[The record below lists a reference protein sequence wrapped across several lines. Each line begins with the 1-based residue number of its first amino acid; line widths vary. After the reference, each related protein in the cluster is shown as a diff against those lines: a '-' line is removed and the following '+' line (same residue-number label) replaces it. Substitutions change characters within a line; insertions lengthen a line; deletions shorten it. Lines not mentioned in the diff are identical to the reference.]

1 MIFIERMFLS
11 RMMVITAPK
20 MVGNT
25 TFILLKMRTRSTK
38 TFEEE
43 DTQWLNDALSML
55 NPKN

>member
-1 MIFIERMFLS
+1 MIFVEGMFLS

-20 MVGNT
+20 MVGNA

>member
-1 MIFIERMFLS
+1 MIFVEGMFLS
-11 RMMVITAPK
+11 RMMVITTPK
-20 MVGNT
+20 MVGNA

-38 TFEEE
+38 TFKEE

>member
-1 MIFIERMFLS
+1 MIFVEGMFLS
-11 RMMVITAPK
+11 RMMVITTPK
-20 MVGNT
+20 MVGNA